1 MTLHTAL
8 AVAALAGSALLFS
21 TGARVLA
28 TVTLI
33 AAAAEVLMALGVL
46 QLRISQ
52 LPLGLVLGLALAVPG
67 LIAWFR
73 ATAKTAVS
81 AAAVVSLVGVL
92 QVVAY
97 AGLRR

>member
-21 TGARVLA
+21 SGARVLA
-28 TVTLI
+28 TITLI
-33 AAAAEVLMALGVL
+33 AAAAEVLMALGLL
-46 QLRISQ
+46 QLRITQ

-67 LIAWFR
+67 LVAWFR
-73 ATAKTAVS
+73 ATAKTAIS